1 MTHVTDDVRGNS
13 FAAEISGFWFDFVY
27 LGRSSISILFYCF
40 CFGFHCYLNEFLT
53 FHARIY
59 WGVTLFYWNFQ
70 SLHYDIF
77 LGPFSL
83 AIFAAIFGGIFF
95 FWWTHGYVMNIQ
107 MKIHILSK
115 IFITRLFVHI
125 HQNTISR

>member
-1 MTHVTDDVRGNS
+1 
-13 FAAEISGFWFDFVY
+13 
-27 LGRSSISILFYCF
+27 
-40 CFGFHCYLNEFLT
+40 
-53 FHARIY
+53 
-59 WGVTLFYWNFQ
+59 
-70 SLHYDIF
+70 

-83 AIFAAIFGGIFF
+83 AIFAAIFGGILF

-115 IFITRLFVHI
+115 IFITHLFVHI